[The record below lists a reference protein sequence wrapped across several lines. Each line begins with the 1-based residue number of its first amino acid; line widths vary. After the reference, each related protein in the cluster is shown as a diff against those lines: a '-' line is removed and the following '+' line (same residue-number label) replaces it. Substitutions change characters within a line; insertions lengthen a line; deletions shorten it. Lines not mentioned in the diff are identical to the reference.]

1 MKRSLLTL
9 LPLLASVTLGSG
21 QAVTFGGLNVS
32 PRGAQNLNLET
43 GATDFPQ
50 GGTATD
56 AKNGVRLVA
65 DRMQLRPGERLTAQ
79 GATVTTPEGATL
91 KASTI
96 VYDLKS
102 GVVTATGG
110 VTFSDAKVR
119 NLTAAEVVLYAKSDF
134 VAARGGV
141 KADTPALQATTLVF
155 DVHSAQALLSGSPRV
170 GGKAVDSPSLL
181 LTFGG
186 NRLLR
191 STVPDAAALGRFS
204 PYLK

>member
-1 MKRSLLTL
+1 MKRSSLTL
-9 LPLLASVTLGSG
+9 LPVLGALILGTASG
-21 QAVTFGGLNVS
+21 VTFGGLNVS
-32 PRGAQNLNLET
+32 PRGAQNLYLET

-65 DRMQLRPGERLTAQ
+65 ERMQLKPGERLTAQ

-91 KASTI
+91 KAATI
-96 VYDLKS
+96 VYDLK
-102 GVVTATGG
+102 GGTVTATGG
-110 VTFSDAKVR
+110 VTFSDARVK
-119 NLTAAEVVLYAKSDF
+119 NLTASEVVLYAKSDF

-141 KADTPALQATTLVF
+141 KADTPALQASTLVF
-155 DVHSAQALLSGSPRV
+155 DVRSAQALLSGNPQV
-170 GGKAVDSPSLL
+170 GGKSAGTSAVL

-191 STVPDAAALGRFS
+191 SAAPDAAALNRFG